1 MAIFLASTKS
11 ISRGSGQSA
20 VASASYRAGEKLE
33 DERYGK
39 THDYSKRSGVM
50 SADIILPSALADAG
64 VTIDRSDLWNK
75 AESAEK
81 RKDARVAREWLVN
94 LPHELS
100 EQDRKDIAH
109 RFAQELADRYD
120 TIADCAIHKP
130 TQREIERGADPRNFH
145 AHIMFTTRKAVIGNN
160 NEIVLT
166 DKADI
171 ELSDTKR
178 RQLGFEIERV
188 NEELGEIRQL
198 WEKITNEKLAE
209 HKHDLIDCRSYADQG
224 KDIEPQLKMGSV
236 ATKLERDAYEKA
248 KQEALDNEQ
257 EFTGIAPVTIRGE
270 INAMIAER
278 NSLVLE
284 ASNKIIFERENSERI
299 NRTQRIVDENTDRA
313 SNTESI
319 IDRISR
325 TLGESTGR
333 VKDTESI
340 IERTQRVIDANAD
353 RVRDAKSANEWAA
366 ERCKNLPKATNGAIK
381 AIERTLQRI
390 DENAVRSKNTVSAI
404 NGTSEINDN
413 RKQRAEQASSWID
426 HNSKRAANSKSE
438 ASRVNNSIA
447 ERAKPA
453 PSPFDDE
460 YERAFHERKRQIDQ
474 KTRDAARYASE
485 AEQNTRRIKA
495 DTLDKK
501 KVLAYRLL
509 TRNHDSKRLRK
520 GRNDKSEHYPEK
532 FDYRQIAILNEF
544 AHSLGIHTIE
554 KEYLEKHELVVDM
567 LSLEVMQNNLAAI
580 NILVDNQKERSHHQ
594 TVTADFYD
602 FIDKVDKQRAEQ
614 VEQYQ
619 TRLGRND
626 TSRVTATIMT
636 AQPYLV
642 ALTKY
647 ANNSEK
653 TDENRALA
661 EQHINRTIRLTV
673 KQYEVA
679 YKGLDTLMN
688 HDSVQKHVREL
699 GDSLGRFT
707 TDYAEKIS
715 GDDLRS
721 INNGLKVLDRE
732 IDTSN
737 VNDNRDNPSLGF

>member
-11 ISRGSGQSA
+11 ISRSNGQSA

-64 VTIDRSDLWNK
+64 VTIDRSKLWNK

-109 RFAQELADRYD
+109 RFAQTLADRYD
-120 TIADCAIHKP
+120 TIADCAIHRP
-130 TQREIERGADPRNFH
+130 TQREIDRGADPRNFH

-160 NEIVLT
+160 NEIILT

-178 RQLGFEIERV
+178 RQLGFDIERV

-198 WEKITNEKLAE
+198 WEQIANEKLAE

-278 NSLVLE
+278 NNLVLE
-284 ASNKIIFERENSERI
+284 ASNKIERENSERI

-313 SNTESI
+313 RNTESI
-319 IDRISR
+319 IDRVGR
-325 TLGESTGR
+325 TLGKSTDR
-333 VKDTESI
+333 IRDTKSVI
-340 IERTQRVIDANAD
+340 DGTQRV
-353 RVRDAKSANEWAA
+353 V
-366 ERCKNLPKATNGAIK
+366 
-381 AIERTLQRI
+381 
-390 DENAVRSKNTVSAI
+390 DENAVRTTKTTEAISASTQRTARYTKSDGWENSNCEQLS
-404 NGTSEINDN
+404 NGTSDETSRIEGAIRATEENKHRIKDAKSIIDSLNREIT
-413 RKQRAEQASSWID
+413 
-426 HNSKRAANSKSE
+426 
-438 ASRVNNSIA
+438 
-447 ERAKPA
+447 ERANPA
-453 PSPFDDE
+453 PSPFDNE
-460 YERAFHERKRQIDQ
+460 YERAFHERKRRIDQ

-495 DTLDKK
+495 ATLDKK

-520 GRNDKSEHYPEK
+520 GRNEKSEHYPEK

-544 AHSLGIHTIE
+544 AHSLGIHKIE

-567 LSLEVMQNNLAAI
+567 LSFEVMQNNLAAI

-602 FIDKVDKQRAEQ
+602 FIAKLDKQRAEQ
-614 VEQYQ
+614 VQQHQ

-626 TSRVTATIMT
+626 TSRVTATIIT
-636 AQPYLV
+636 AQPYLA

-653 TDENRALA
+653 TDESRALA
-661 EQHINRTIRLTV
+661 EQHINQTIRLTA

-679 YKGLDTLMN
+679 YKGLNTLMSN
-688 HDSVQKHVREL
+688 DSVQKHVREL

-707 TDYAEKIS
+707 TDYAEKLS

-721 INNGLKVLDRE
+721 INNDLKVIDRG
-732 IDTSN
+732 IDTGN
-737 VNDNRDNPSLGF
+737 VNDSRDNPSPNF

>member
-64 VTIDRSDLWNK
+64 ITIDRSDLWNK
-75 AESAEK
+75 AEGAEK
-81 RKDARVAREWLVN
+81 RKDARVAREWLIN

-109 RFAQELADRYD
+109 RFAQELADRYG

-130 TQREIERGADPRNFH
+130 TQREIDRGADPRNFH
-145 AHIMFTTRKAVIGNN
+145 AHIMFTTRKAVVGND
-160 NEIVLT
+160 NEIILT

-188 NEELGEIRQL
+188 NDELKEIRQL
-198 WEKITNEKLAE
+198 WEQIANERLAE

-236 ATKLERDAYEKA
+236 ATKLERDAYEQA
-248 KQEALDNEQ
+248 KKEALDNKQ

-284 ASNKIIFERENSERI
+284 ASNKIIFERDHSERI

-313 SNTESI
+313 RNTESIIDRISRTLGENTDRARNTESI

-325 TLGESTGR
+325 TLGEST
-333 VKDTESI
+333 
-340 IERTQRVIDANAD
+340 D
-353 RVRDAKSANEWAA
+353 RVRDTESVIETTQRIAA
-366 ERCKNLPKATNGAIK
+366 ENADTARNSESESGWATRRCEIIPTWINGANK
-381 AIERTLQRI
+381 RI
-390 DENAVRSKNTVSAI
+390 D
-404 NGTSEINDN
+404 GT
-413 RKQRAEQASSWID
+413 RQRAERARTWID
-426 HNSKRAANSKSE
+426 YSSRTVTNSKSD

-453 PSPFDDE
+453 PSPFDNE

-474 KTRDAARYASE
+474 KTRDAARQALE
-485 AEQNTRRIKA
+485 AEQNTRRIQA

-509 TRNHDSKRLRK
+509 MRNHDSKRLRK

-544 AHSLGIHTIE
+544 AHSLSIHTID

-602 FIDKVDKQRAEQ
+602 FIAKVDKQRAEQ
-614 VEQYQ
+614 VQQHQ

-626 TSRVTATIMT
+626 TSRVTATIIT
-636 AQPYLV
+636 AQPYLA

-653 TDENRALA
+653 TDESRALA
-661 EQHINRTIRLTV
+661 EQHINQTIRLTA

-679 YKGLDTLMN
+679 YKGLNTLMS

-707 TDYAEKIS
+707 TDYAEKLS
-715 GDDLRS
+715 DDDLRS
-721 INNGLKVLDRE
+721 INNGLKVIDRE
-732 IDTSN
+732 IDTSH
-737 VNDNRDNPSLGF
+737 VNNNRDNLSPNL